1 MSITID
7 TFKANFDTGARANLF
22 DVQLSSPADLGWQ
35 FEAGDML
42 RCRSVDMEGS
52 SLGTNT
58 RDQYNSGYDIP
69 DGTVDQGG
77 FVDISFICDQS
88 FHDRALIE
96 AWHQW
101 IYTAPYKF
109 QDGPSAAGTQGSAQI
124 PVMKYLDEYI
134 GEMVVYALRKDET
147 QSMKY
152 TYHDVYPSS
161 FDTMSFGATEEGI
174 LEIKAS
180 FQYRHWDSE
189 YLVQEKKP
197 NRNFTEYYD
206 KLKSQQPEIKTINR
220 GREIL
225 DGTLNAL
232 KVGSRFN
239 KKSGDY
245 LNKLSSLDSSYNQYR
260 NIFGG
265 G

>member
-22 DVQLSSPADLGWQ
+22 DVSITSPDALDFR
-35 FEAGDML
+35 FERGDNL

-52 SLGTNT
+52 SFGTNT

-77 FVDISFICDQS
+77 SVDISFICDQS

-101 IYTAPYKF
+101 IYNNGTK
-109 QDGPSAAGTQGSAQI
+109 GTTNSAGNTGSAQI
-124 PVMKYLDEYI
+124 PVMKYLDDYI
-134 GEMVVYALRKDET
+134 GTMEVHALRKDET
-147 QSMKY
+147 ISMKY

-161 FDTMSFGATEEGI
+161 FETMSFGATEEGI

-189 YLVQEKKP
+189 YLVEKRKP
-197 NRNFTEYYD
+197 NRDFNEYYD

-225 DGTLNAL
+225 DGTLDAL
-232 KVGSRFN
+232 KVSSRFN

-245 LNKLSSLDSSYNQYR
+245 INKLSSLDSSYNQYR

>member
-22 DVQLSSPADLGWQ
+22 DVSILSPDALDFK
-35 FEAGDML
+35 FERGDNL

-101 IYTAPYKF
+101 IYTGAK
-109 QDGPSAAGTQGSAQI
+109 GRGSAQI
-124 PVMKYLDEYI
+124 PVMKYLDDYI
-134 GEMVVYALRKDET
+134 GEMVVYALRKDGT

-189 YLVQEKKP
+189 YLVQERKP
-197 NRNFTEYYD
+197 NRDFNEYYD